1 VEPIFKEDYVII
13 TCRNCKGLGTHSI
26 LSNELPFKEET
37 CPSCLGIGLVRI
49 PVNSIPILDVFD
61 LPDK

>member
-1 VEPIFKEDYVII
+1 MEPIFKEDYVII

-26 LSNELPFKEET
+26 SNELPFKEET